1 LKNIDVEKIV
11 KYSIYILYLII
22 PLAVIFL
29 WNAHFD
35 YSTTVDSGKFGTFGD
50 FVGGVFGA
58 IWSLCGVLIFYAALK
73 EQREDIK
80 INRDALEKQ
89 IEALNLQID
98 EFRLQRDEM
107 SQSRQVFL
115 EQSKTLKQQRVAS
128 TYFSLLEVYQKIV
141 DGLNNHCPNS
151 NYFRTFRTE
160 FFEKYTPQSDY
171 ESSRRLADAIYT
183 ELFHEK
189 KEDLSQ
195 YFKIVYRILKVIDKS
210 DLEET
215 NKFEFITIFRSQL
228 GENEMFALYYN
239 SQSTHGESL
248 YSYILRFNL
257 LKHLPALS
265 KVEFKTFYQR
275 SKSTSKLLSTN
286 KDLTKLIENCLTVLS
301 QDIRKDNFE
310 MARTSAFLSFDES
323 VLVAA
328 YSSELNEICVEIS
341 GPTLDTLTK
350 SLADSLDTF
359 QQYISWLLY
368 DLFICSRYVKR
379 MDFGS
384 FIKIT
389 SSPKKIKFEVFSE
402 SKLGLNLDVEGEY

>member
-1 LKNIDVEKIV
+1 MKNIDVEKIV

-22 PLAVIFL
+22 PLAVLFL
-29 WNAHFD
+29 WNSHFD

-80 INRDALEKQ
+80 INREALEKQ

-115 EQSKTLKQQRVAS
+115 EQSKTLKQQRVSS

-141 DGLNNHCPNS
+141 DGLNNRCSNS

-160 FFEKYTPQSDY
+160 FFEKYTPQPDY

-183 ELFHEK
+183 DLFHDR

-195 YFKIVYRILKVIDKS
+195 YFKIIYRILKVIDKS
-210 DLEET
+210 DLEEV

-265 KVEFKTFYQR
+265 KVEFKYFYQN
-275 SKSTSKLLSTN
+275 STSTSKLLSTD
-286 KDLTKLIENCLTVLS
+286 KGLRKLIENCLSSLS

-310 MARTSAFLSFDES
+310 IVRISAFLSFDES
-323 VLVAA
+323 ISVAA
-328 YSSELNEICVEIS
+328 YSSEVNEICIEIS
-341 GPTLDTLTK
+341 GENLDSHTK
-350 SLADSLDTF
+350 SITDSLETF
-359 QQYISWLLY
+359 QRYISWLLY
-368 DLFICSRYVKR
+368 DIFICSRYIKR
-379 MDFGS
+379 MDFER
-384 FIKIT
+384 FIRIT
-389 SSPKKIKFEVFSE
+389 NSQKKLKFEVSGE
-402 SKLGLNLDVEGEY
+402 SKLGLNLDAEG